1 MTSVAPILTLA
12 EPFAYQEVHK
22 VCKLKLLKAR
32 KISLAGVK
40 IKISGSWDILTMSR
54 YEARTLTRIHQ
65 AGAKSSEHPCK
76 CQAMK
81 H

>member
-22 VCKLKLLKAR
+22 VCKLKLFKAR

-40 IKISGSWDILTMSR
+40 IKITGSWDTLTVPR
-54 YEARTLTRIHQ
+54 CEARTLMY
-65 AGAKSSEHPCK
+65 SSS
-76 CQAMK
+76 
-81 H
+81 